1 MKWLDKL
8 ERKFGRYAIKN
19 LMMYIIALN
28 MAVYLIMLTDRTGWV
43 IRKLMLIPSLLLKGE
58 IWRLFTYIFIP
69 PESSMIFIF
78 FVLYFYY
85 LIGTSLEQQWGSFR
99 FNVYYLIGM
108 LGTTIAAFISG
119 TGATGVYLNLSLF
132 LAFAYMYPNYEI
144 LLFFF
149 VPIKVKYLGWL
160 NIAFIAYA
168 VLTEPLPG
176 KVAAVA
182 SIINFIVFF
191 GRDFINFIKTKI
203 QVHRNR
209 KKFFRDI
216 RGRR

>member
-1 MKWLDKL
+1 MRWLDKL

-28 MAVYLIMLTDRTGWV
+28 MAVYLVMLTDRTGWV
-43 IRKLMLIPSLLLKGE
+43 MSKLTLIPSLVLKGE
-58 IWRLFTYIFIP
+58 VWRLITYIFIP
-69 PESSMIFIF
+69 PESSMLFIF

-85 LIGTSLEQQWGSFR
+85 LIGTSLEQQWGSFK
-99 FNVYYLIGM
+99 FNIYYLIGM
-108 LGTTIAAFISG
+108 LGTTIAAFITGS
-119 TGATGVYLNLSLF
+119 GATGVYLNLSLF
-132 LAFAYMYPNYEI
+132 LAFAYLYPNFEV

-149 VPIKVKYLGWL
+149 IPIKVKYLGWL
-160 NIAFIAYA
+160 NLVFIGYS

-176 KVAAVA
+176 KAAALA

-191 GRDFINFIKTKI
+191 GKDFIDFVKRKW
-203 QVHRNR
+203 QVYRNR
-209 KKFFRDI
+209 KRFYRDM

>member
-1 MKWLDKL
+1 MRWLDKL

-43 IRKLMLIPSLLLKGE
+43 VRKLMLIPSLVLKGE
-58 IWRLFTYIFIP
+58 IWRLFTYILIP
-69 PESSMIFIF
+69 PESSMLFIF

-85 LIGTSLEQQWGSFR
+85 LVGSSLERQWGSFK
-99 FNVYYLIGM
+99 FNIYYLIGM
-108 LGTTIAAFISG
+108 LGTTIAAFI
-119 TGATGVYLNLSLF
+119 TGAGSTGVYLNLSLF
-132 LAFAYMYPNYEI
+132 LAFAYMFPNFEV

-149 VPIKVKYLGWL
+149 VPVKVKYLGWL
-160 NIAFIAYA
+160 NLAFIGYSII
-168 VLTEPLPG
+168 TEPLPG
-176 KVAAVA
+176 KAAALA

-191 GRDFINFIKTKI
+191 GRDFIDFIKMKR

-209 KKFFRDI
+209 RKFFREM
-216 RGRR
+216 RGGK

>member
-43 IRKLMLIPSLLLKGE
+43 LRKLMLIPSLVLKGE
-58 IWRLFTYIFIP
+58 IWRLLTYIFIA
-69 PESSMIFIF
+69 PESSMLFIF

-85 LIGTSLEQQWGSFR
+85 LIGTSLEQQWGSFK
-99 FNVYYLIGM
+99 FNIYYLIGM
-108 LGTTIAAFISG
+108 LGTTVAAFITG
-119 TGATGVYLNLSLF
+119 AGATGVYLNLSLF

-149 VPIKVKYLGWL
+149 IPIKVKYLGWL
-160 NIAFIAYA
+160 NLAFIGYA
-168 VLTEPLPG
+168 VITEPLPG
-176 KVAAVA
+176 KAAAIA
-182 SIINFIVFF
+182 SIINFIIFF
-191 GRDFINFIKTKI
+191 GKDFIDFIKMKR
-203 QVHRNR
+203 QVYRNR
-209 KKFFRDI
+209 KKFFRVI
-216 RGRR
+216 KGGR

>member
-8 ERKFGRYAIKN
+8 ERKFGRYAIRN

-43 IRKLMLIPSLLLKGE
+43 IRKLMLIPSLVLKGE
-58 IWRLFTYIFIP
+58 IWRLLTYIFIP
-69 PESSMIFIF
+69 PESSMVFIF

-85 LIGTSLEQQWGSFR
+85 LIGTSLEQQWGSFK

-108 LGTTIAAFISG
+108 LGTTIAAFITG
-119 TGATGVYLNLSLF
+119 KGATGVYLNLSLF

-149 VPIKVKYLGWL
+149 IPVKVKYLGWL

-176 KVAAVA
+176 KAAALA